1 MDLVYYFVVALA
13 ALLFATT
20 ALMVLSIRRTR
31 ELLTQ
36 VKRGEEALMRAHQR
50 LKSAHE
56 ELKSVDKLKTDFMNI
71 AAHEL
76 KTPLVPMVGYL
87 HLINRKKLGPEDR
100 ESLDIALR
108 NTKRLQRLVDDIL
121 DIAKLESKV
130 MKFRVEDV
138 QLADLVRDSVAGARP
153 FAGEKGITLKAVA
166 PRRLQLVHGDPGRLA
181 QVLTNLIN
189 NAIKFTDRGN
199 VVVEA
204 RARRGDVAVEVRDTG
219 IGIAK
224 EDIPKLF
231 TKFFQAETSARR
243 KYGGTG
249 LGLAI
254 CKEIVQAHG
263 GKIWADSEPG
273 KGSTF
278 SFSLPIK
285 GKALITT
292 E

>member
-1 MDLVYYFVVALA
+1 MDPIYYLVIVLATLVFVLLAL
-13 ALLFATT
+13 
-20 ALMVLSIRRTR
+20 VILSVRRTR
-31 ELLTQ
+31 ELL
-36 VKRGEEALMRAHQR
+36 RLMDEAQERMRRAHEQ
-50 LKSAHE
+50 
-56 ELKSVDKLKTDFMNI
+56 LKSVDKLKTDFMNI

-87 HLINRKKLGPEDR
+87 HLIDRKKLKPEDR

-108 NTKRLQRLVDDIL
+108 NTKRLQRLVEDIL

-130 MKFRVEDV
+130 MKFKMEEV
-138 QLADLVRDSVAGARP
+138 QLANLARDSVASAEP
-153 FAGEKGITLKAVA
+153 FAREKGIAGRAKI
-166 PRRLQLVHGDPGRLA
+166 PRRLLLVRGDSGRLT

-189 NAIKFTDRGN
+189 NAIKFTERGGVTVEVRAEEGN
-199 VVVEA
+199 VVT
-204 RARRGDVAVEVRDTG
+204 RVRDTG

-224 EDIPKLF
+224 KEMPKLF

-254 CKEIVQAHG
+254 CKEIVQAHK
-263 GKIWADSEPG
+263 GKIWVESEPG

-285 GKALITT
+285 R
-292 E
+292 